1 MREPIAM
8 LTRRLVYTFM
18 VAALAACSPNTSF
31 EPERFSAEP
40 ALEMLQAL
48 SADELKGR
56 KVGTEEN
63 ARARAMIIERFEALG
78 VAPAGDGFEHPFVYG
93 TFADPE
99 TGADAAP
106 AKSGVNIIGRIVGTS
121 DTDLSMIM
129 TAHYDHVG
137 VIDGEIHNGA
147 DDNASGVVG
156 LLAAA
161 EFFSKNPPEHDVI
174 FLAFDAEEDRLGG
187 AIAFVADPYVSL
199 DNVAL
204 NVNFDMLSRGD
215 NGILWASGTHH
226 WPAMKPIMSDL
237 AAQAPVDIK
246 MGFDEGD
253 GREDWTLLS
262 DHAAFFRAGIPHLY
276 FGVEDHPDYHKPTD
290 DFERIDQDWFL
301 KSVESVIM
309 VAAEMDAR
317 LDDIYAMRMAAAAG

>member
-1 MREPIAM
+1 MQFPSLICACLAVSM
-8 LTRRLVYTFM
+8 
-18 VAALAACSPNTSF
+18 AACSSSSSYQA
-31 EPERFSAEP
+31 EPFSAAP
-40 ALEMLQAL
+40 AIDMLQAL

-63 ARARAMIIERFEALG
+63 ARARAMIIERLQALG
-78 VAPAGDGFEHPFVYG
+78 VAPAGASFEHPFTYG

-99 TGADAAP
+99 TGADTEP
-106 AKSGVNIIGRIVGTS
+106 AKSGVNIIGQIEGTS
-121 DTDLSMIM
+121 DSEISMII

-137 VIDGEIHNGA
+137 VINGEIHNGA

-156 LLAAA
+156 MLAVA
-161 EFFSKNPPEHDVI
+161 EYFSNKPPLHDVI
-174 FLAFDAEEDRLGG
+174 FVAFDAEEDRLGG
-187 AIAFVADPYVSL
+187 AIAFVADPFESL

-204 NVNFDMLSRGD
+204 NINFDMLSRGD

-226 WPAMKPIMSDL
+226 WPEMKPVMADL
-237 AAQAPVDIK
+237 STRALVDLK
-246 MGFDEGD
+246 MGFDDGD

-290 DFERIDQDWFL
+290 DFERVDQDWFL
-301 KSVESVIM
+301 RAIESVIM
-309 VAAEMDAR
+309 VAAEMDGR
-317 LDDIYAMRMAAAAG
+317 LDEIYAMRMAAEDN

>member
-1 MREPIAM
+1 MSPRSLIFTLIAAG
-8 LTRRLVYTFM
+8 LT
-18 VAALAACSPNTSF
+18 ACSPNKGFQS
-31 EPERFSAEP
+31 ERFSAEP
-40 ALEMLQAL
+40 AIEMLQAL
-48 SADELKGR
+48 SADELRGR

-63 ARARAMIIERFEALG
+63 ARARAIIIDRFKGLDVSPVG
-78 VAPAGDGFEHPFVYG
+78 NSFEHPFIYG

-106 AKSGVNIIGRIVGTS
+106 AKNGVNIIGRIAGTS
-121 DTDLSMIM
+121 ESGLSMII

-137 VIDGEIHNGA
+137 VIDGEIYNGA

-161 EFFSKNPPEHDVI
+161 EYFSNNAPEHDVI

-187 AIAFVADPYVSL
+187 AIAFVADPHAPL

-215 NGILWASGTHH
+215 NGTLWASGTHH
-226 WPAMKPIMSDL
+226 WPGMKPIMIDI
-237 AAQAPVDIK
+237 AARAPVAIK
-246 MGFDEGD
+246 MGFDEGE

-301 KSVESVIM
+301 RSVESVVM

-317 LDDIYAMRMAAAAG
+317 LDEIYAMRTAAAAG

>member
-1 MREPIAM
+1 MRFRCLISVCAVAS
-8 LTRRLVYTFM
+8 LV
-18 VAALAACSPNTSF
+18 ACAQNSGYQ
-31 EPERFSAEP
+31 PERFSEAP
-40 ALEMLQAL
+40 AIDMLQAL
-48 SADELKGR
+48 SADALQGR

-63 ARARAMIIERFEALG
+63 AQARAMIIERFEAVG
-78 VAPAGDGFEHPFVYG
+78 VAPAGDGFEHPFTYG

-99 TGADAAP
+99 TGADTAP
-106 AKSGVNIIGRIVGTS
+106 AKSGVNIIGRISGTS
-121 DTDLSMIM
+121 NSDVSMII

-161 EFFSKNPPEHDVI
+161 EYFSTEPPLHDVV

-187 AIAFVADPYVSL
+187 AIAFVADPFESL
-199 DNVAL
+199 DKVAL
-204 NVNFDMLSRGD
+204 NINFDMLSRGD

-226 WPAMKPIMSDL
+226 WPEMKPIMADL
-237 AAQAPVDIK
+237 SARAPVDIQ
-246 MGFDEGD
+246 MGFDVGD

-301 KSVESVIM
+301 RSIESVIM
-309 VAAEMDAR
+309 VASEMDEA
-317 LDDIYAMRMAAAAG
+317 LDDIYAMRVAATAAE